1 MTVTLYTEKKERGS
15 VRMNNQSRE
24 TSLSNDSAVG
34 VVFDESEVNFQIFAK
49 MDFVKYFLKFRIHAF
64 LSFPLLSLFLVA
76 RFHVIEG
83 ASMTVF
89 RPRAACK

>member
-1 MTVTLYTEKKERGS
+1 MTVTLYTKKEERGS

-49 MDFVKYFLKFRIHAF
+49 MDFIKYFLKVRIHPF
-64 LSFPLLSLFLVA
+64 LSFPLPHLFLVA
-76 RFHVIEG
+76 RFHIIED